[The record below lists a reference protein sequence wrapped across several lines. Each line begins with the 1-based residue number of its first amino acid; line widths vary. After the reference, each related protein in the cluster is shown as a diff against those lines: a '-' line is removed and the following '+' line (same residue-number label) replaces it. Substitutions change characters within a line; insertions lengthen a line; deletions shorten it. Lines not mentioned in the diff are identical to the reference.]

1 MKSKK
6 TYGKQDIIRMT
17 KEHYDTLSY
26 SGDKTLEDRLD
37 KLIEFL
43 NEERVQIVIEESAEG
58 LHRFEMREIVKAEKK
73 GQKKYRFTLVEVI
86 FLSFLLTQYDRQS
99 LKDVRLKSKPKDIES
114 LEIELEFLSLALAS
128 YKVEW
133 DEGVTGISWEH
144 TWTYLGTILYKLL
157 HLADHANENQREI
170 NKMTTLFEGLPD
182 EHKIEVYEK
191 FMKNRINYI
200 NKKLIE
206 YIENLKEENP
216 SEYSYYQSY
225 KRLVEIDKEYDE
237 S

>member
-6 TYGKQDIIRMT
+6 TYGKQDIIRIT
-17 KEHYDTLSY
+17 KEHYDPLSY

-43 NEERVQIVIEESAEG
+43 NEERIQIVIEKSAEG
-58 LHRFEMREIVKAEKK
+58 LHRFEMGEIVKAKKK
-73 GQKKYRFTLVEVI
+73 GQKKYQFTLVEVI
-86 FLSFLLTQYDRQS
+86 FLSFLLTLYDRQS
-99 LKDVRLKSKPKDIES
+99 LKDVRLKSKPKDTES

-128 YKVEW
+128 YKSEW
-133 DEGVTGISWEH
+133 DEENTGISWEH

-157 HLADHANENQREI
+157 QLGDYANESQSEI

-182 EHKIEVYEK
+182 EHKIEVYER
-191 FMKNRINYI
+191 FMKNRINHI
-200 NKKLIE
+200 NKKLTE

-225 KRLVEIDKEYDE
+225 KKLVEIDKEYDE